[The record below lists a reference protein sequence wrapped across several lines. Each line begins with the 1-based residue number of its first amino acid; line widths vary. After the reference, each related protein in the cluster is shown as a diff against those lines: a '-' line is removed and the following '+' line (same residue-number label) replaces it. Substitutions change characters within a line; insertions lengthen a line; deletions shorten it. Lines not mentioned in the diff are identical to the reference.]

1 MPLEAA
7 PPEDGIISM
16 TDLVER
22 VAIVSGGSRGIG
34 RAICLALAKEGATVI
49 ACARDTDRLSSL
61 PAEAADNKIPGKIV
75 PRALDVTDA
84 GKIEK
89 WVDDVATDFG
99 RIDILVNNAGITD
112 DGLLMNMTD
121 EQFDRVLA
129 TNLKGVFLMTREA
142 SKFMVR
148 ARWGRIVNIASVSGM
163 MGNPGQGNYSA
174 SKAGVIGLTKTTA
187 KELARRGVTCNA
199 VAPGFIKTDMT
210 NILSEKV
217 KEQVRSLIP
226 LQRFGEPEEIATA
239 VAFLAS
245 TSAGYVNGQ
254 VLVVDGGLHM

>member
-1 MPLEAA
+1 MA
-7 PPEDGIISM
+7 
-16 TDLVER
+16 DLVER
-22 VAIVSGGSRGIG
+22 VAIVTGGSRGIG
-34 RAICLALAKEGATVI
+34 RAICLALAREGATVV
-49 ACARDTDRLSSL
+49 ACARDAERLSSL
-61 PAEAADNKIPGKIV
+61 PAEAADNKIIGKIV

-84 GKIEK
+84 EKIEQ

-121 EQFDRVLA
+121 HQFDRVVA

-148 ARWGRIVNIASVSGM
+148 ARWGRIVNITSVSGM

-217 KEQVRSLIP
+217 KEQVRPLIP
-226 LQRFGEPEEIATA
+226 LQRFGEPHEIAAA

-245 TSAGYVNGQ
+245 EAAGYVNGQ